1 MKKFIV
7 CIVASASLGFFTPAL
22 ADNPDSTGLPGDH
35 LDLRATLDLF
45 KKSSSPENFE
55 KRLNSKDSKVN
66 NLDLNG
72 DGNVDYI
79 TVHDL
84 KKDNAHAFVLRVP
97 VNDKESQDVAVIELE
112 KRDDNSAQVQIIGD
126 ELLYG
131 KNYIVEPRN
140 EDSTATDDAHWQEFA
155 APQWVFVNVWYWPC
169 VQYVYY
175 PGYVIWVSPYY
186 WAYYPYWYD
195 PWAPYPYYTYYGWV
209 YVYHDYYYC
218 CAPAYHMHDAHS
230 VYQPRRVTSTSV
242 EQRTEGARTRYADA
256 TGGKPRANDPPR
268 KSTATP
274 SNAPQQ
280 RGDPSPPQR
289 KDNAQPAPAPQRKD
303 NVQPPPAPAP
313 RPDVKPQPA
322 PAPRPRV
329 NPAPAPRPTPA
340 PRPQPRPVPRSP
352 RPR

>member
-7 CIVASASLGFFTPAL
+7 YILAFAPLFFSSSARAE
-22 ADNPDSTGLPGDH
+22 NPDSTGLPGDH
-35 LDLRATLDLF
+35 LDLRAALDLF
-45 KKSSSPENFE
+45 KKSSSVENFE

-72 DGNVDYI
+72 DGKVDYI

-84 KKDNAHAFVLRVP
+84 KKDNAHAIVLRVP

-126 ELLYG
+126 ESLYG
-131 KNYIVEPRN
+131 KDYIVEPRN
-140 EDSTATDDAHWQEFA
+140 DSTATDDKHWQEFA

-169 VQYVYY
+169 VQYIYY
-175 PGYVIWVSPYY
+175 PGYVVWVSPYY
-186 WAYYPYWYD
+186 WAYYPYWWD

-218 CAPAYHMHDAHS
+218 CASGYQMQQAHT
-230 VYQPRRVTSTSV
+230 VYQPRRVVSQSV
-242 EQRTEGARTRYADA
+242 QQRYEGAQQRHTKA
-256 TGGKPRANDPPR
+256 TGGKPRNDPPR

-274 SNAPQQ
+274 QNAPQQ
-280 RGDPSPPQR
+280 RGDQPAPQQR
-289 KDNAQPAPAPQRKD
+289 KDDAKPAPAPQQRKD
-303 NVQPPPAPAP
+303 DVQPAPSP
-313 RPDVKPQPA
+313 KPDVKPQPA

-329 NPAPAPRPTPA
+329 NPAPAPRPSPA
-340 PRPQPRPVPRSP
+340 PRPRPAPAPRSP
-352 RPR
+352 RPK